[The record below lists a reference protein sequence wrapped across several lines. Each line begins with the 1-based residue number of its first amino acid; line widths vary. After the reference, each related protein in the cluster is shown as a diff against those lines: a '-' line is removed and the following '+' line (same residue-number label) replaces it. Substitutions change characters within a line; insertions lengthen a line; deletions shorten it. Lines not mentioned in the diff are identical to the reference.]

1 MRCHSKPNSTH
12 SEYARKHFKAGT
24 GSFMNRLTIFC
35 IFFVASLAI
44 GATPIVIGIAILY
57 AIACFFSRKDD
68 PDNGGGEGVK
78 TDPPDPI
85 PSDFSRPR
93 NPSNFSRGR
102 QPRRTSKPFTSNR

>member
-1 MRCHSKPNSTH
+1 
-12 SEYARKHFKAGT
+12 
-24 GSFMNRLTIFC
+24 MNRLAIFC

-78 TDPPDPI
+78 IDPPEPTT
-85 PSDFSRPR
+85 SDFSRPR
-93 NPSNFSRGR
+93 IPPIYSRSR
-102 QPRRTSKPFTSNR
+102 QPRRTTKRFNSKR

>member
-1 MRCHSKPNSTH
+1 
-12 SEYARKHFKAGT
+12 
-24 GSFMNRLTIFC
+24 MNRLAIFC

-78 TDPPDPI
+78 TEPPEPT

-93 NPSNFSRGR
+93 NPPNYSRGR